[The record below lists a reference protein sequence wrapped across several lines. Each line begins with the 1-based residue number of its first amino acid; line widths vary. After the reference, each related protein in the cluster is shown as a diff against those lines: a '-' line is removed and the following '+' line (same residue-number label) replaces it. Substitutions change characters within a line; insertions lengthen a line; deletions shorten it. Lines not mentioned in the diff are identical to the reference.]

1 MYATMEH
8 TNGEPGSGENQLG
21 YTSVYPTSGYFR
33 QHGPP
38 IMLTNEL
45 IMNYDDGTS
54 DTLGSLRGS
63 QQSIEL
69 SCSYWNPIDLS
80 KRSKSDKVT
89 EL

>member
-1 MYATMEH
+1 MEQA
-8 TNGEPGSGENQLG
+8 NGEPGSGENQLG

-45 IMNYDDGTS
+45 IMNYDDGHS
-54 DTLGSLRGS
+54 ENYSSVHGS

-69 SCSYWNPIDLS
+69 SCSYSNPIDLN